1 MTNIPKK
8 YVDDTNA
15 IEEQNSFILTKEYRR
30 FAEFCDACRREKYI
44 GLCYGA
50 PGVGKTLSARYYA
63 KWFFLENRLPTH
75 LPYLPLPPEIK
86 ECHTLLYTAEMSN
99 PARAIKQ
106 KISQMRTQLGRFHEE
121 LLPPEEQT
129 RIVIDDRIS
138 RFCELIIVDESERLK
153 MSGIEQLREIYD
165 AGNIGLIFIG
175 MPGLEKKLSRYP
187 QLYSRV
193 GFAHQYRALSQE
205 EMRFMLSHYWERL
218 DLKMNP
224 NDFTDAEAI
233 AAIARIT
240 NGNFRL
246 LNRLFRQIQRVIK
259 INELNCI
266 TAEVVE
272 AARECLVIGAI

>member
-1 MTNIPKK
+1 MNSIPEKPA
-8 YVDDTNA
+8 DDTRA
-15 IEEQNSFILTKEYRR
+15 IEEQNSFIITKEYRR

-75 LPYLPLPPEIK
+75 LPYLPLHPEISS
-86 ECHTLLYTAEMSN
+86 CRTLLYTAEMSN
-99 PARAIKQ
+99 PYRTIKQ
-106 KISQMRTQLGRFHEE
+106 RISQMRTQLGRFNEE
-121 LLPPEEQT
+121 LLPPEQQT
-129 RIVIDDRIS
+129 RIVTNIG
-138 RFCELIIVDESERLK
+138 RFCELIIVDETERLK
-153 MSGIEQLREIYD
+153 MGGIEQFREIYD
-165 AGNIGLIFIG
+165 RGDIGLIFIG

-193 GFAHQYRALSQE
+193 GFAHQYHALSQE
-205 EMRFMLSHYWERL
+205 EMRFILSHYWEKL
-218 DLKMNP
+218 DLSMNP
-224 NDFTDAEAI
+224 NDFTDAEAV
-233 AAIARIT
+233 AARARIT

-272 AARECLVIGAI
+272 AARECLVVGAI

>member
-1 MTNIPKK
+1 
-8 YVDDTNA
+8 
-15 IEEQNSFILTKEYRR
+15 
-30 FAEFCDACRREKYI
+30 
-44 GLCYGA
+44 
-50 PGVGKTLSARYYA
+50 
-63 KWFFLENRLPTH
+63 
-75 LPYLPLPPEIK
+75 
-86 ECHTLLYTAEMSN
+86 MSN

-106 KISQMRTQLGRFHEE
+106 KIFQMRTQLGRFHEE
-121 LLPPEEQT
+121 LLPPEEQSWIIT
-129 RIVIDDRIS
+129 SDSIN

-246 LNRLFRQIQRVIK
+246 VNRLFRQIQRVIK

-272 AARECLVIGAI
+272 AARECLVIGSI